1 MQQDD
6 FFEWIDVFDGLV
18 ERQVQ
23 RINRKLLEEVRNGT
37 SSRADLEVVVP
48 LTQIVRD
55 EFTGSSGFG
64 VRSGVR

>member
-64 VRSGVR
+64 VRSGV

>member
-64 VRSGVR
+64 VRSG